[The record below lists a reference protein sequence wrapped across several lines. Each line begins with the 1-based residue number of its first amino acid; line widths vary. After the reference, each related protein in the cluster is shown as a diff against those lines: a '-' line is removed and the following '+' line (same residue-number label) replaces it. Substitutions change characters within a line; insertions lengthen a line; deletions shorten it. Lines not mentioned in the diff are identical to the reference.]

1 MGKNEKALSGVA
13 APSKAS
19 AGNLAGQAQPHCI
32 TNGDGNASS
41 YISMF
46 LRHGPDHAIGMPVL
60 AKMLDCDTRQIR
72 KMVEIARRNGEVIL
86 INQNGF
92 FLPSLEPEMAEK
104 EISMFLSAWA
114 KRLRTN
120 RAVVRGAKSALRRL
134 QNRDQI
140 GIDAS
145 KELRCKNLE

>member
-46 LRHGPDHAIGMPVL
+46 LRHGPDHAIGMPEL
-60 AKMLDCDTRQIR
+60 AKMLDCNTRQVR
-72 KMVEIARRNGEVIL
+72 KMIELARRDGEIIL
-86 INQNGF
+86 IGEGGY
-92 FLPSLEPEMAEK
+92 FLPSDDVKAAER
-104 EISMFLSAWA
+104 EISAFIARWA
-114 KRLRTN
+114 KVLATN

-140 GIDAS
+140 GILDS
-145 KELRCKNLE
+145 KES